1 MPAELV
7 SIHPLNPEPRKIAR
21 VLDVLK
27 QGGIVIYPTDTVYG
41 MGGDIH
47 NARTVERI
55 AQIKGIKPEKSDFS
69 IICNDLSHITDYA
82 KVSDVAFKTMKKILP
97 GPYTFV
103 LPASNKLPRSLNPRK
118 KTIGIR
124 IPDHAITREIV
135 SQLGNPIITTSIKS
149 EDDFMEYPTDPE
161 EIFHLFQHKVD
172 LIIDGGPG
180 GLIPS
185 TILDATDDDV
195 TVIREGL
202 GEWQE

>member
-1 MPAELV
+1 MPAELI

-21 VLDVLK
+21 VLEVLR

-55 AQIKGIKPEKSDFS
+55 AQVKGIKPEKSDFS

-82 KVSDVAFKTMKKILP
+82 KVSDLAFKTMKKILP

-124 IPDHAITREIV
+124 VPDHAITREIV
-135 SQLGNPIITTSIKS
+135 SQLGNPIITTSIKL

-161 EIFHLFQHKVD
+161 EIFHQFQHKVD

-185 TILDATDDDV
+185 TILDATSDDIEI
-195 TVIREGL
+195 IREGL
-202 GEWQE
+202 GEWEE

>member
-1 MPAELV
+1 MPAEFL
-7 SIHPLNPEPRKIAR
+7 SIHPINPEPRKIAR
-21 VLDVLK
+21 VLEVLR

-47 NARTVERI
+47 NARTIERI
-55 AQIKGIKPEKSDFS
+55 AQVKGIKPDKSDFS
-69 IICNDLSHITDYA
+69 IICNDLSHISDYA

-103 LPASNKLPRSLNPRK
+103 LTANTQLPRTLNPRK

-135 SQLGNPIITTSIKS
+135 SQLGHPIVTTSIKS
-149 EDDFMEYPTDPE
+149 DDDFMEYPTDPE
-161 EIFHLFQHKVD
+161 EIFHQFQHKVD
-172 LIIDGGPG
+172 LVIDGGPG

-185 TILDATDDDV
+185 TIVDATDNDFE
-195 TVIREGL
+195 VIRQGL
-202 GEWQE
+202 GEWE

>member
-1 MPAELV
+1 MPAEFI

-21 VLDVLK
+21 VLEVLK

-55 AQIKGIKPEKSDFS
+55 AQVKGIKAEKSDFS

-149 EDDFMEYPTDPE
+149 DDDFMEYPTDPE

-185 TILDATDDDV
+185 TILDATNDDV
-195 TVIREGL
+195 TTIREGL
-202 GEWQE
+202 GEWEE

>member
-1 MPAELV
+1 MPAELI
-7 SIHPLNPEPRKIAR
+7 SIHPVNPEPRKIAR
-21 VLDVLK
+21 VLEVLR

-55 AQIKGIKPEKSDFS
+55 AQVKGIKPEKSDFS

-82 KVSDVAFKTMKKILP
+82 KVSDLAFKTMKKILP

-124 IPDHAITREIV
+124 VPDHAITREIV
-135 SQLGNPIITTSIKS
+135 SQLGNPIITTSIKL

-161 EIFHLFQHKVD
+161 EIFHQFQHKVD

-185 TILDATDDDV
+185 TILDATSDDIEI
-195 TVIREGL
+195 IREGL
-202 GEWQE
+202 GEWEE

>member
-1 MPAELV
+1 MPAEFI

-21 VLDVLK
+21 VLEVLK

-55 AQIKGIKPEKSDFS
+55 AQVKGIKAEKSDFS

-195 TVIREGL
+195 TIIREGL
-202 GEWQE
+202 GEWEE